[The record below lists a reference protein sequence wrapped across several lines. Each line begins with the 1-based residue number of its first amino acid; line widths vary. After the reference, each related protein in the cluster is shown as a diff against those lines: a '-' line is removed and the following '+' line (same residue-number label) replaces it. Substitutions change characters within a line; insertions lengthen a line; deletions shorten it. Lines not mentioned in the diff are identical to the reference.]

1 MFDRC
6 FSDGEYKQA
15 LGIAIESRR
24 LDKIKESIIKS
35 GETSAMLDYCFDN
48 AMNLVAQRDFRHS
61 VSQKQNYSMTY

>member
-6 FSDGEYKQA
+6 FADGEYKQA

-24 LDKIKESIIKS
+24 LDKIKESITRS

-48 AMNLVAQRDFRHS
+48 AMNLVTLRDFRHS
-61 VSQKQNYSMTY
+61 VS